1 MPTSPEENLENQ
13 IKQINDALA
22 KLESV
27 TNSADRSEQLKQIK
41 DLTKA
46 AEDYAK
52 ANNISAGKL
61 NDQLND
67 IKTTNTELSSML
79 LVNKSIVKTFK
90 EMSKESRNFAVSTS
104 EWFTKGEELAKQ
116 YLSVS
121 KNIGISD
128 QRTKTLSKSFNATVG
143 EALKLGIGLDGVRE
157 IFDTFA
163 ESSGR
168 ARILSE
174 EEGENIAKVAA
185 GTGLYASE
193 ASILAEQFDLMGIS
207 SEKTVGFINE
217 AIGSS
222 REMGL
227 NSNKVI
233 KTLQSN
239 MKSMQQYSFA
249 SGVKGMTNMAKQSVK
264 MRVDVSE
271 ILQMADKFYQPEAA
285 IEAAANLQLLGGDI
299 AEAFGDPFQV
309 MYEARNKP
317 EELAKRVGKMT
328 ENMVSFNEQTG
339 EFDMPAEARMQL
351 QAVSKELG
359 IGMDSLTEMTRQ
371 ASKIKSIR
379 MDVSGNILDEDMRD
393 GIAGMARMK
402 DGKWVVDFEE
412 GGKTMTKSIDDL
424 SLEQAKLLVDQKKE
438 FEDKSEK
445 DLLQDI
451 ALNTQTFSER
461 MKNVQSSRQYDFA
474 GQIDVYEAT
483 MEGFL
488 DETITTYDDGL
499 KNMFSAL
506 NKSIGDNGGIGQV
519 MKDAFAVD
527 AASGENVISSGI
539 RTIFDQITNTITEAG
554 ASGDGFSVDSMSSKV
569 TDAKIY
575 VKGVFGAEDVS
586 MDVGGKTL
594 VTGPAGTFTLD
605 DKDEYYGKDGKFTAG
620 TNLGLDEKIKN
631 VSTSK
636 SSAKTSS
643 ELKVSG
649 AATINVNITSNT
661 PISSNMEPAL
671 ITAISNRV
679 GQIANQNGQ
688 LDANLPPPS
697 NGYIETMA

>member
-1 MPTSPEENLENQ
+1 
-13 IKQINDALA
+13 
-22 KLESV
+22 
-27 TNSADRSEQLKQIK
+27 
-41 DLTKA
+41 
-46 AEDYAK
+46 
-52 ANNISAGKL
+52 
-61 NDQLND
+61 
-67 IKTTNTELSSML
+67 
-79 LVNKSIVKTFK
+79 
-90 EMSKESRNFAVSTS
+90 
-104 EWFTKGEELAKQ
+104 
-116 YLSVS
+116 
-121 KNIGISD
+121 
-128 QRTKTLSKSFNATVG
+128 
-143 EALKLGIGLDGVRE
+143 
-157 IFDTFA
+157 
-163 ESSGR
+163 
-168 ARILSE
+168 
-174 EEGENIAKVAA
+174 
-185 GTGLYASE
+185 
-193 ASILAEQFDLMGIS
+193 
-207 SEKTVGFINE
+207 
-217 AIGSS
+217 
-222 REMGL
+222 
-227 NSNKVI
+227 
-233 KTLQSN
+233 
-239 MKSMQQYSFA
+239 
-249 SGVKGMTNMAKQSVK
+249 
-264 MRVDVSE
+264 
-271 ILQMADKFYQPEAA
+271 MADKFYQPEAA

-328 ENMVSFNEQTG
+328 ENMVSFNEETG

-424 SLEQAKLLVDQKKE
+424 SLEQAKMLVDQKKE
-438 FEDKSEK
+438 FADKSEK
-445 DLLQDI
+445 DILQEI

-461 MKNVQSSRQYDFA
+461 MTNNQSSRQYDFA

-519 MKDAFAVD
+519 MKDAFGVD
-527 AASGENVISSGI
+527 KASGENMISEGV
-539 RTIFDQITNTITEAG
+539 RTIFDTITNSITEAG
-554 ASGDGFSVDSMSSKV
+554 ASGTGFSVDSMSSKV

-575 VKGVFGAEDVS
+575 VKGLFGAEDVS
-586 MDVGGKTL
+586 MDVGGKTI

-620 TNLGLDEKIKN
+620 TNLGMDEKIKN

-636 SSAKTSS
+636 SSSKMEVVNKHEGNVT
-643 ELKVSG
+643 
-649 AATINVNITSNT
+649 ATIVIKSDNPNQQVDKDYISKVVTKMFNNGGQPDGSRLPQEGGPNVLQST
-661 PISSNMEPAL
+661 
-671 ITAISNRV
+671 
-679 GQIANQNGQ
+679 
-688 LDANLPPPS
+688 
-697 NGYIETMA
+697 